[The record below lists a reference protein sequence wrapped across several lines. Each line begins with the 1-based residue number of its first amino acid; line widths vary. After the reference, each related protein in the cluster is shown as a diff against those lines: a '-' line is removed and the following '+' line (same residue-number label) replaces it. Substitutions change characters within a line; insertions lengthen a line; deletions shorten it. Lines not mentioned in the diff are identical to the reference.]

1 MSRRRIAALA
11 LAFIL
16 HGCAW
21 VLPKP
26 SLPPPQIAGSAA
38 CTLDLAEARKAE
50 SGALLANRVG
60 EPLTITLADREPG
73 DRGIH
78 VSTPIILRG
87 TPRGGDGPVLTIAAV
102 DGRTAPLVP
111 VRDGSIVRLGTASA
125 GAGAGASAAAG
136 LTAFHLLKA
145 DTPSPNRPTTCDA
158 LVRDGDF
165 VLLQTI
171 DASAWIG
178 LRSGALTALGRPGGD
193 GAACHTAR
201 ERCETDRGGS
211 PVCVNYYACADDQN
225 P

>member
-1 MSRRRIAALA
+1 MSRRRIAGLA
-11 LAFIL
+11 LAFVL
-16 HGCAW
+16 NGCAW

-26 SLPPPQIAGSAA
+26 SPPPPPIAGSAA
-38 CTLDLAEARKAE
+38 CTLDLAEVRKGE

-73 DRGIH
+73 DRGIY
-78 VSTPIILRG
+78 VSTPVILRG
-87 TPRGGDGPVLTIAAV
+87 TPRGGDGPVLTITAV
-102 DGRTAPLVP
+102 DGQTAPLVP
-111 VRDGSIVRLGTASA
+111 VRDGSIVSLGAASV
-125 GAGAGASAAAG
+125 GAGANPAAG
-136 LTAFHLLKA
+136 LTAFQVLKA

-165 VLLQTI
+165 VLLQTV
-171 DASAWIG
+171 DARAWVG
-178 LRSGALTALGRPGGD
+178 LRSGVLTALGRPGRD

-211 PVCVNYYACADDQN
+211 PVCVNYYACTDEQN